1 MSWLQLERRNT
12 MPIRTYKTIAR
23 TTLAATA
30 TGFAA
35 LTIAAPASASGGVL
49 DTPIGVGGCV
59 AAPPNACGKPISLP
73 FTTTAGDAVQVVFTP
88 NPNSDCPN
96 FTVAGNFDGVTAI
109 TFAPQPLA
117 LGNHTVNIDATC
129 ATGQFTS
136 WGGHLVVDQIKQ
148 TGKPK
153 PATGPAAPTATVTS
167 DVDLYDVPGGNG
179 NIIGQLRKGQV
190 VTLDTTQNSTCPSK
204 DWCVFSNPKGA
215 AWGFVSNN

>member
-1 MSWLQLERRNT
+1 LSWLQLERRNT

-23 TTLAATA
+23 TTLVATA
-30 TGFAA
+30 GFAA

-136 WGGHLVVDQIKQ
+136 WGGHLVVDQII
-148 TGKPK
+148 
-153 PATGPAAPTATVTS
+153 
-167 DVDLYDVPGGNG
+167 YDVPGGNG

-190 VTLDTTQNSTCPSK
+190 VTLDTTQNSTCPPQ